1 MKRPFPGRPLAL
13 AMLAALACVSGAR
26 DGRAQ
31 DDRDYMRV
39 IGRPEVLIYA
49 ADVATALNRTARRK
63 FPQIEQSSAEG
74 GRRTFC
80 ATLRDSPD
88 LMIAPFAV
96 DQQPE
101 KLCANEEPVLA
112 LPFGRQVFVLY
123 TAPGAPRFAL
133 TREQLFRAVARE
145 LPRAGGTDA
154 AEGGFE
160 SNPNKRWRDI
170 SPDLPDLPIR
180 VLGPPRRALQW
191 LTFED
196 LLMRPACMALPSV
209 AALARVDLQAAEQ
222 HCLARRVDQAMVYAD
237 GEKYNANPLIV
248 PQGTEL
254 AINERRAMQLMPD
267 AVPQPVDGITPDT
280 DALDAN
286 RYPLARPILALV
298 KVKRLDT
305 IPNLR
310 NFITELM
317 SPAAS
322 GPKGYLIRNGM
333 DVLPEAALR
342 RGALKA
348 QFARPGAAVQLDEV
362 VSLQP
367 DAGKPVR

>member
-1 MKRPFPGRPLAL
+1 MKRRFLGRR
-13 AMLAALACVSGAR
+13 AALAVLAVFASITGAHN
-26 DGRAQ
+26 GRAQ

-74 GRRTFC
+74 ARRTYC

-88 LMIAPFAV
+88 LMIAPFAI
-96 DQQPE
+96 DQSAE
-101 KLCANEEPVLA
+101 KLCGTEEPILA
-112 LPFGRQVFVLY
+112 LPFGRQVVVLY
-123 TAPGAPRFAL
+123 TAPDGPRLAL
-133 TREQLFRAVARE
+133 TREQLFRALARE

-160 SNPNKRWRDI
+160 ANPNKRWRDI

-196 LLMRPACMALPSV
+196 LLMRPACMALPSI
-209 AALARVDLQAAEQ
+209 AALARIDQQAAEQ
-222 HCLARRVDQAMVYAD
+222 HCLSRRVDQAMVYAD
-237 GEKYNANPLIV
+237 GEAYNANPAIV
-248 PQGTEL
+248 PHGNEL
-254 AINERRAMQLMPD
+254 AINERRAVQLMPD
-267 AVPQPVDGITPDT
+267 AVPQPVDGILPDNQH
-280 DALDAN
+280 LDAN
-286 RYPLARPILALV
+286 QYPLARPMLALV

-310 NFITELM
+310 NFVTELL

-322 GPKGYLIRNGM
+322 GPKGYLMRNGM
-333 DVLPEAALR
+333 DVLPETVLR

-348 QFARPGAAVQLDEV
+348 QFARPGSPVQSDDGTTELKEADK
-362 VSLQP
+362 S
-367 DAGKPVR
+367 AR

>member
-1 MKRPFPGRPLAL
+1 
-13 AMLAALACVSGAR
+13 
-26 DGRAQ
+26 
-31 DDRDYMRV
+31 MRV

-49 ADVATALNRTARRK
+49 ADVATALNRAAHRK

-74 GRRTFC
+74 ARRTFC

-96 DQQPE
+96 DQAAE
-101 KLCANEEPVLA
+101 KLCGNEEPILA

-123 TAPGAPRFAL
+123 TAPGAPSFTL

-160 SNPNKRWRDI
+160 ANPNKRWRDI
-170 SPDLPDLPIR
+170 SPDLPDVPIR

-191 LTFED
+191 LTLED
-196 LLMRPACMALPSV
+196 MLMRPACMALPQI
-209 AALARVDLQAAEQ
+209 AALARIDLQAAEQ

-237 GEKYNANPLIV
+237 GENYNANPMIV
-248 PQGTEL
+248 PHGTEL

-280 DALDAN
+280 AALDAN

-317 SPAAS
+317 SPAAA

-333 DVLPEAALR
+333 DVLPETALR
-342 RGALKA
+342 RSALKA

-367 DAGKPVR
+367 AAGNSVR